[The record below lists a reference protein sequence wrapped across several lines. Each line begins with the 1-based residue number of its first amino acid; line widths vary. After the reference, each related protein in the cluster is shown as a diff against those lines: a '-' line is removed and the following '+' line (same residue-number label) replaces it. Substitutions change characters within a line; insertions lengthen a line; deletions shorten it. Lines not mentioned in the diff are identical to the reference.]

1 MYLEH
6 FGLARQ
12 PFRLTPDTALFFSG
26 SERGAALEALKFT
39 LEEGIGIVKVVGEIG
54 TGKTMLCHM
63 LANSLPRTTDVIYI
77 INPSLPPIEML
88 VTIALEMNIPAQ
100 EHWPKAKLMQ
110 ALMHQLLVKHAQNRQ
125 VILLIEEA
133 QCVPIETLE
142 EIRLL
147 SNLETGQAKLL
158 QIVLFG
164 QPELDQHLSTPKIRQ
179 LQDRIHHQFYL
190 KPFTKSD
197 INHYLNHSPYGK
209 PNEDGNSSTY
219 VYKGN

>member
-1 MYLEH
+1 
-6 FGLARQ
+6 
-12 PFRLTPDTALFFSG
+12 
-26 SERGAALEALKFT
+26 
-39 LEEGIGIVKVVGEIG
+39 
-54 TGKTMLCHM
+54 
-63 LANSLPRTTDVIYI
+63 
-77 INPSLPPIEML
+77 
-88 VTIALEMNIPAQ
+88 
-100 EHWPKAKLMQ
+100 MQ